1 MVAPTVT
8 KLFRFPQTNFRS
20 NWAGYLKEKK
30 YLYPNNFQNWFFYHD
45 MLWPCCTRSGE
56 LNFWKNWLNWPLPG
70 LQDLVHDDWPG
81 LFNGGVL
88 VPDNSGYA
96 QIFQIFFLYLV
107 KRLTHI
113 AWYQF
118 EKSFSIIIKWE
129 VITPPH
135 WLHSSPESQY
145 SHFGGHQD
153 HTHGII
159 LEQYIINTICGAGK
173 KEFRTPKKSP
183 VSYMVQDKS

>member
-1 MVAPTVT
+1 
-8 KLFRFPQTNFRS
+8 
-20 NWAGYLKEKK
+20 
-30 YLYPNNFQNWFFYHD
+30 

-70 LQDLVHDDWPG
+70 LQDLVHDNWPG
-81 LFNGGVL
+81 LFDGGVL
-88 VPDNSGYA
+88 ALHNSGYA
-96 QIFQIFFLYLV
+96 QDFSDFLFASNLEV
-107 KRLTHI
+107 PHI

-118 EKSFSIIIKWE
+118 EKSYPIIKWE
-129 VITPPH
+129 VIILPH

-159 LEQYIINTICGAGK
+159 LEQYIINTMSWAGE
-173 KEFRTPKKSP
+173 KEFRTPKKYP
-183 VSYMVQDKS
+183 VSYMVQDIS